1 MKTASFAVRT
11 SQMAK
16 PVNSTK
22 KPANLP
28 GDKQPLREGEQLLK
42 ASFKNSPI
50 PAFVIGKDRSIIYW
64 NGALEKMSGIMAEDV
79 IGSKDHWKAFYHEYR
94 PTMADLIVNE
104 RQGEIS
110 FWYMGKYKKSD
121 LIEDAYE
128 ATDFF
133 PALEGEG
140 KWLRFT
146 ASALKDSTGTLI
158 GAVETLEDITGRKLA
173 EDALRES
180 EARYRTLSITDAL
193 TGLYNSRQFYDQLR
207 LEIERADRYGH
218 PLSLLLLD
226 IDNFKKFNDSYGHLE
241 GDVVLIRLGEVIRRC
256 LRKTDSAYRFGGEEF
271 TVILPETT
279 GDAATILAERIREE
293 YENEDFHPLDSLES
307 LHETVSVGVA
317 QYIPQEGVNPF
328 LKRVDSS
335 MYQAK
340 RQGKNQVFFRKEQ
353 GNTKKQLPH

>member
-1 MKTASFAVRT
+1 MAKPPDLTKKPASFAV
-11 SQMAK
+11 
-16 PVNSTK
+16 
-22 KPANLP
+22 
-28 GDKQPLREGEQLLK
+28 DKQPLREEEQLLK
-42 ASFKNSPI
+42 AFFESSPI
-50 PAFVIGKDRSIIYW
+50 PAFVIGKDRRIIYW

-94 PTMADLIVNE
+94 PTMADLIVDE
-104 RQGEIS
+104 RQDEIPY
-110 FWYMGKYKKSD
+110 WYPDKYKKSD

-133 PALEGEG
+133 PALEDKG

-146 ASALKDSTGTLI
+146 ASALKGSTGTLI

-193 TGLYNSRQFYDQLR
+193 TGLYNSRHFYDQIR

-241 GDVVLIRLGEVIRRC
+241 GDVVLVRLGEVIRRC

-293 YENEDFHPLDSLES
+293 FENEGFYPLGGEEAV
-307 LHETVSVGVA
+307 HKTVSIGVA
-317 QYIPQEGVNPF
+317 QYISQEELRMF
-328 LKRVDSS
+328 LKRVDSN
-335 MYQAK
+335 MYRAK
-340 RQGKNQVFFRKEQ
+340 RQGKNRVFYGKR
-353 GNTKKQLPH
+353 